1 MINQLIQNMSL
12 TQKEFVDFVQ
22 RKMQPFSVNNQANEH
37 ALNDNKE
44 LFIALTENFDENAY
58 YAKREE

>member
-1 MINQLIQNMSL
+1 
-12 TQKEFVDFVQ
+12 
-22 RKMQPFSVNNQANEH
+22 MQPFSVNNQANEH